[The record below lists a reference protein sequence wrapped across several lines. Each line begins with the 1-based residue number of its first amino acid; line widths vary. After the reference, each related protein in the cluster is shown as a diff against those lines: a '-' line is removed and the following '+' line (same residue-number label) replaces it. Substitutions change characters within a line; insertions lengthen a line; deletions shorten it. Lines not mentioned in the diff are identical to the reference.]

1 MKILTVSI
9 LAAASAMF
17 ASAANAQASESVPA
31 GNPYPESYNSGQY
44 SPPTNIPA
52 YDFWQGV
59 VGRYNSPFNVSE
71 GIDALEAGD
80 YAKAE
85 TVFEKLLQYPVIS
98 QTTDPAIRFYLGV
111 AEMNL
116 GKWDEAKTHLKTA
129 ARRLRT
135 FPDPKSLLGVAY
147 ARLGDVDGAN
157 TQRAALVR
165 MGEACKGTC
174 RNSQFITD
182 GIQMI
187 DQALAQPPAVK
198 PESRS

>member
-1 MKILTVSI
+1 L
-9 LAAASAMF
+9 
-17 ASAANAQASESVPA
+17 N
-31 GNPYPESYNSGQY
+31 GGQY
-44 SPPTNIPA
+44 SPPSGPA

-59 VGRYNSPFNVSE
+59 VGRYSSPFNVDVAE
-71 GIDALEAGD
+71 GIDALEAGN

-98 QTTDPAIRFYLGV
+98 QTTDPTIRFYLGV

-129 ARRLRT
+129 ARRLRRL
-135 FPDPKSLLGVAY
+135 PDPKSRLGVAY
-147 ARLGDVDGAN
+147 AKLGDVDGAN
-157 TQRAALVR
+157 VQRAALVR

-174 RNSQFITD
+174 KDSQFISD

-198 PESRS
+198 PESRG